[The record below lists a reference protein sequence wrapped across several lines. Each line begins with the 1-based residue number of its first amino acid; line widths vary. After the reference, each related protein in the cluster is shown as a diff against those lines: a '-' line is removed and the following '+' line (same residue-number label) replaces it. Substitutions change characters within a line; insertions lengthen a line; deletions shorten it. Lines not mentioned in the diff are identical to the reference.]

1 MDHMILKYKYM
12 LIILIACCFN
22 LQNLAHYYCQFIT
35 LWVIRLAMALDLLV
49 VTSIYPPQVG
59 GPAIFT
65 SRFSNW
71 LDSQNISNRV
81 ITYSQ
86 VYSKQKP
93 SITEVKLSS
102 VRIYSF
108 FKFVYKII
116 TKTNRKSLILANGAF
131 IETYLASLLT
141 RREYIVKIPGDPV
154 WEFSRNRKWTNSSRE
169 DFQAEKLNFR
179 QSLLRFL
186 FNKAFCGA
194 KYVICPSQELVNF
207 VSTWK
212 VSDERIKLI
221 YNCVNPINFANTNS
235 GEKKYNLV
243 TVSRLV
249 NGKGIKEVI
258 ECAEELGLK
267 LAVVGDGPLM
277 TDLKS
282 LAATYKTE
290 IVFLGDVKNE
300 DVPQILSESELFIL
314 NSESEA
320 TSYAIIEAKM
330 CGLPVLTRMNS
341 GSLTI
346 VRHAI
351 DGLIYSSEPGDKL
364 IDSLRKVKSN
374 SNLVTE
380 FGNNGREDALV
391 RFNEE
396 KNFAT
401 ILSLLTN

>member
-1 MDHMILKYKYM
+1 M
-12 LIILIACCFN
+12 
-22 LQNLAHYYCQFIT
+22 
-35 LWVIRLAMALDLLV
+35 

-71 LDSQNISNRV
+71 LDSQNISNRI
-81 ITYSQ
+81 ITYSV
-86 VYSKQKP
+86 VYSKQKT

-116 TKTNRKSLILANGAF
+116 VKTNRKSLILANGAF

-154 WEFSRNRKWTNSSRE
+154 WDLSRNRKWTNSSRE

-207 VSTWK
+207 VRTWK

-221 YNCVNPINFANTNS
+221 YNCVNPRYFLNTDI
-235 GEKKYNLV
+235 GEKKYDII

-249 NGKGIKEVI
+249 NGKGIKELI
-258 ECAEELGLK
+258 ECAGELDLK

-277 TDLKS
+277 NDLKS

-290 IVFLGDVKNE
+290 IVFLGSVKNE
-300 DVPQILSESELFIL
+300 NVPKVLNESQIFVL
-314 NSESEA
+314 NSVSEA

-330 CGLPVLTRMNS
+330 CGLPVIARLNS
-341 GSLTI
+341 GSQTI
-346 VRHAI
+346 VKHKI
-351 DGLIYSSEPGDKL
+351 DGLIYSSDHGDKL
-364 IDSLRKVKSN
+364 IDSLKKIKSN
-374 SNLVTE
+374 LSLIE
-380 FGNNGREDALV
+380 EYGKNGRDDALL

-396 KNFAT
+396 KNFTT
-401 ILSLLTN
+401 ILNLFTN

>member
-1 MDHMILKYKYM
+1 
-12 LIILIACCFN
+12 
-22 LQNLAHYYCQFIT
+22 
-35 LWVIRLAMALDLLV
+35 MALDLLM

-81 ITYSQ
+81 ITYSL
-86 VYSKQKP
+86 VYSKQKL

-116 TKTNRKSLILANGAF
+116 VKTNRKSLILANGAF

-186 FNKAFCGA
+186 FNKAFRNA
-194 KYVICPSQELVNF
+194 KYVICPSQELVKF
-207 VSTWK
+207 ISTWK
-212 VSDERIKLI
+212 VSNERIKLI
-221 YNCVNPINFANTNS
+221 YNCVNPINFANANS

-258 ECAEELGLK
+258 ECAGELGLK

-290 IVFLGDVKNE
+290 IVFLGDIENK
-300 DVPQILSESELFIL
+300 DVPQVLNESELFIL

-330 CGLPVLTRMNS
+330 CGLPVLARMNS

-346 VRHAI
+346 VRHTI

-374 SNLVTE
+374 SNLITE
-380 FGNNGREDALV
+380 FGNNGRDDALV

-396 KNFAT
+396 KNFAA
-401 ILSLLTN
+401 ILSLCTN